1 MGFIIAWCLRG
12 YGTIGVFTF
21 VAGAMFI
28 VFLVIAI
35 LGPRTTGL
43 RLEAIS
49 R

>member
-1 MGFIIAWCLRG
+1 
-12 YGTIGVFTF
+12 
-21 VAGAMFI
+21 MFM
-28 VFLVIAI
+28 VFLIIAI